1 MGNCFVRVAQERDF
15 EDIRKH
21 LLVVGELAGDCFSC
35 RHIGIDYAH
44 EKYCPGCRTDFKY
57 MTLRKPLG
65 SASAAQMA
73 RLCQKRPDLI
83 YVEYADIKEISDRQK
98 AKSFLQ

>member
-1 MGNCFVRVAQERDF
+1 
-15 EDIRKH
+15 
-21 LLVVGELAGDCFSC
+21 
-35 RHIGIDYAH
+35 
-44 EKYCPGCRTDFKY
+44 

-65 SASAAQMA
+65 SATAAQMA

-98 AKSFLQ
+98 AKNFLQ